1 MENEPLGSSKRL
13 SNTIRQQSNVA
24 CFQQFFSH
32 ILISVL
38 FFRNHLFV
46 FVMKVQLTLLH
57 RGLGI
62 TRDLLITRIPSLIV
76 LQLIVLP
83 WVAPS
88 GHCHPTM
95 VCFFRSTFLFLV
107 PDPHIRFL
115 FYVFV
120 DFIVFIYLFLSSR
133 SIVFYKVSIFFTHLL
148 VLIQKKVVSS
158 RSPPRPGYTL
168 KSSTLPV
175 NGRQSG
181 DYMVILVNYIS

>member
-1 MENEPLGSSKRL
+1 MRQWKMSHLDPRNASRTPSANKVTRHVLSSP
-13 SNTIRQQSNVA
+13 
-24 CFQQFFSH
+24 FSI
-32 ILISVL
+32 ILICVL
-38 FFRNHLFV
+38 IYRNHLFV
-46 FVMKVQLTLLH
+46 FVMKVQLTPLH

-107 PDPHIRFL
+107 PDPHIGSF

-133 SIVFYKVSIFFTHLL
+133 SIVFYKVYIFFIHSL
-148 VLIQKKVVSS
+148 VLKQKKSRVLTQSTSS
-158 RSPPRPGYTL
+158 RVHTEVFHFTR
-168 KSSTLPV
+168 
-175 NGRQSG
+175 
-181 DYMVILVNYIS
+181 